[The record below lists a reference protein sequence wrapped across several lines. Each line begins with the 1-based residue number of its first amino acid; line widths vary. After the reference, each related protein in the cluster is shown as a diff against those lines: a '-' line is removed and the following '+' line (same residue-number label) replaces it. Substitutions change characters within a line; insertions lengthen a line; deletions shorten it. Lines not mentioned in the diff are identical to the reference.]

1 VCIYL
6 KTEGE
11 RDLWG
16 IVVARGSGISIE
28 KLLEFLHTLSHK
40 FSPRPRTEC
49 KICKF
54 VLSGLNLEHIFFNG
68 T

>member
-1 VCIYL
+1 M
-6 KTEGE
+6 G
-11 RDLWG
+11 
-16 IVVARGSGISIE
+16 VVARGSGISIE